1 MLQMVRIISTRTVA
15 SFPSSPSSHFAPP
28 EPAMLRECF
37 HRQQGCAGWAELDRG
52 LGDAMVMAMV
62 MGDSDGDSSV
72 VV

>member
-15 SFPSSPSSHFAPP
+15 SFPSSPSSHPAPP

-52 LGDAMVMAMV
+52 LDDAMV
-62 MGDSDGDSSV
+62 MGDSDSDSRV